1 MLKYKTVFKIK
12 AKKGSASA
20 VKNPAPCRLTVT
32 VHREGPVEI
41 AYNPSKPPHVF
52 FDTNVLLGLSKAGL
66 ESLQRLQA
74 NRGFRYRYS
83 MLNYTEL
90 LSHLGDEPSTKYP
103 NPFRRYQ
110 VTFQK
115 LTQLF
120 DSVLPSAE
128 SIFMQAVGL
137 KHYLDPVWLV
147 DPLDIAKQVEII
159 AAARN
164 VEELL
169 KYRIDPAHYKKL
181 REVDGNSFVSM
192 MKPVK
197 TFTTG
202 MGEGHEWGTW
212 LGRFYSFMIF
222 RASSRK
228 TSFGKI
234 AKKEQLRVI
243 KYFDEAGGGMVLNH
257 LKLLVKKAVKDGRKE
272 YANDF
277 YDMLQLLLL
286 SDENRLF
293 VTSDKPFFEY
303 YAGPTRHRV
312 VPWEGFKA
320 SADLLVS

>member
-1 MLKYKTVFKIK
+1 MFKIK
-12 AKKGSASA
+12 VKKGSAYA
-20 VKNPAPCRLTVT
+20 VKNPAPCCLAVT

-41 AYNPSKPPHVF
+41 SYNPSKPPHVF

-66 ESLQRLQA
+66 ESLQLLQA

-110 VTFQK
+110 AAFQK
-115 LTQLF
+115 LAQLF
-120 DSVLPSAE
+120 DGVLPSAE
-128 SIFMQAVGL
+128 STFMQAVGL
-137 KHYLDPVWLV
+137 KHYLDPVWV
-147 DPLDIAKQVEII
+147 VNPSDIARQVKIV
-159 AAARN
+159 ASAGT
-164 VEELL
+164 VEDLL
-169 KYRIDPAHYKKL
+169 KYNIDPAHYKRL

-197 TFTTG
+197 TFTTE
-202 MGEGHEWGTW
+202 MGSGDEWGTW
-212 LGRFYSFMIF
+212 LGHFCSFIIF

-228 TSFGKI
+228 ISFGKI

-243 KYFDEAGGGMVLNH
+243 KFFNEAGGGMFLHH

-286 SDENRLF
+286 VDENLLF

-320 SADLLVS
+320 SADPLVS